1 MSAIAEQLLREFQ
14 EILRVEWHPSSDLM
28 EAAEAAIS
36 GCGDSFIT
44 DENNRR
50 RSLLTLVN
58 WKFRLNKERYQN
70 FLDASASQK
79 VYLNYHDKAELLEC
93 LDTSDAERLCLWL
106 AYSGFDMELQELF
119 NPVSPEATL
128 DALAEQLR
136 NGVVARRDARQ
147 CGVAE
152 RRESILR
159 SLFGGY
165 VFRSLDQR
173 AMHAYVNSN
182 CRVEYFPDFYQHL
195 KRFHP
200 TLLNR
205 ECALIFAVINDAL
218 KVGRDNASFRDDV
231 FDFIRQ
237 SYERLSNHCY
247 LAIQIKPSREGAED
261 DQWRLFSDVVLYA
274 EKHREVHLKTGY
286 FHPRKI
292 EQATKEHIPN
302 INLEAAKFEVANE
315 GFFFRDCIVLS
326 QHNASG
332 RIETTSKPVD
342 LLLLFQKN
350 ERDETLI
357 PCPACRSSNVAG
369 NSYPVIGVRSWECQN
384 PICPERSAFDR
395 GNRYALES
403 LIKQEAIKSE
413 EEQIPHWSLKKW
425 KLDVVAGADE
435 TAIADMLLRHFSLHK
450 DKVLFVNTSEQG
462 TQQHGRFITNES
474 FPKGNASGLYEQ
486 FNDSCF
492 FHRFTTERD
501 SSVSGQ
507 GWEVETGIEG
517 VRVFQG
523 DCFEV
528 LSQFDMNSLDGAV
541 TSPPYY
547 NARSYAVWPN
557 IYCYLYDMYNV
568 ARQVYRVLKPSSVFL
583 FNIFDY
589 FDNENNIVFSSM
601 GKKRMILGAYI
612 VNLFRRVGFK
622 LDGNVVW
629 YKGEIEGK
637 RNYNQGNR
645 SPYYQLPFNCWEHIF
660 VFRKPE
666 LEARDHQ
673 FPQILS
679 AKPVF
684 KIQGGKNVLGH
695 SAPFPCSIPELLLK
709 QMIAGE
715 RVVDPYSGSMTTGRA
730 AFKHGIKSVSID
742 LHLKYCELGLRL
754 LRAESGETRPL
765 KTDRVSATLLDFSE
779 VQG

>member
-1 MSAIAEQLLREFQ
+1 VSVIAEQLIREFQ
-14 EILRVEWHPSSDLM
+14 EILGVAWHPSSELLGVTEDV
-28 EAAEAAIS
+28 IS
-36 GCGDSFIT
+36 ICGDSFVT
-44 DENNRR
+44 DESNRR
-50 RSLLTLVN
+50 RNLLALVN
-58 WKFRLNKERYQN
+58 RKFRLNKERYQN
-70 FLDASASQK
+70 FLNAAASQK
-79 VYLNYHDKAELLEC
+79 IYLNYHDKSELLEC
-93 LDTSDAERLCLWL
+93 LDTENAERLGRLL
-106 AYSGFDMELQELF
+106 SGRGFNLQLQELLK
-119 NPVSPEATL
+119 PVSPAETL
-128 DALAEQLR
+128 DALAAQLR
-136 NGVVARRDARQ
+136 NGTVNRRDARQ

-165 VFRSLDQR
+165 VFCCFDQR
-173 AMHAYVNSN
+173 AMHSCFNSD
-182 CRVEYFPDFYQHL
+182 CQVEYFPDYYQHL

-200 TLLNR
+200 TVLNR

-218 KVGRDNASFRDDV
+218 KASRDKDSSRDEV

-237 SYERLSNHCY
+237 SYDRLSNHCY
-247 LAIQIKPSREGAED
+247 LAIQVKPSREDLED

-274 EKHREVHLKTGY
+274 EKHREVRLKTGY
-286 FHPRKI
+286 FHPKKI
-292 EQATKEHIPN
+292 EQATKEHISN
-302 INLEAAKFEVANE
+302 INLDAAKFEIANE

-326 QHNASG
+326 QQSLNGHTG
-332 RIETTSKPVD
+332 TTSEPVD

-357 PCPACRSSNVAG
+357 PCPACRAFNVAG
-369 NSYPVIGVRSWECQN
+369 NSYPVLGVRSWECQN
-384 PICPERSAFDR
+384 PLCPERSAFDR
-395 GNRYALES
+395 GNRYSLES

-413 EEQIPHWSLKKW
+413 EDQIPEWSLKKW

-435 TAIADMLLRHFSLHK
+435 SAIVDMLLRHFSLHK
-450 DKVLFVNTSEQG
+450 DTVVFVNSSEHG
-462 TQQHGRFITNES
+462 TQKHGRSVTYEL
-474 FPKGNASGLYEQ
+474 FPTGNAGGLYEQ

-492 FHRFTTERD
+492 FHRFTVKRD
-501 SSVSGQ
+501 SEVLGQ
-507 GWEVETGIEG
+507 GREVVTDIDG

-528 LSQFDMNSLDGAV
+528 LSQFDTNSLDGAI

-547 NARSYAVWPN
+547 NARSYALWQN
-557 IYCYLYDMYNV
+557 IYCYLHDVYNV
-568 ARQVYRVLKPSSVFL
+568 ARQVYRVLKPGSVFL

-589 FDNENNIVFSSM
+589 FDNENNVAFSSM

-622 LDGNVVW
+622 LDRNIVW
-629 YKGEIEGK
+629 FKGEIEGK
-637 RNYNQGNR
+637 RNYNQGNH
-645 SPYYQLPFNCWEHIF
+645 SPYYQLPFNCWEHVF

-666 LEARDHQ
+666 IEARDYQ

-695 SAPFPCSIPELLLK
+695 SAPFPAAIPELLLA
-709 QMIAGE
+709 QMNVGE
-715 RVVDPYSGSMTTGRA
+715 SVVDPYSGSMTTGRA
-730 AFKHGIKSVSID
+730 AFRHGINSVSID

-754 LRAESGETRPL
+754 LREEVNQKKSLEVAQMP
-765 KTDRVSATLLDFSE
+765 TLLFDLSE
-779 VQG
+779 VG

>member
-1 MSAIAEQLLREFQ
+1 MSAIAEQLLKEFQ
-14 EILRVEWHPSSDLM
+14 EALGVSWHPPTDLM
-28 EAAEAAIS
+28 EAAEAAINA
-36 GCGDSFIT
+36 CGDSLIT
-44 DENNRR
+44 DRDNRR
-50 RSLLTLVN
+50 RNLLALIN

-70 FLDASASQK
+70 FLDAAAAQK

-93 LDTSDAERLCLWL
+93 LDTGDAERLCLWL
-106 AYSGFDMELQELF
+106 AYGGFEMGLQELF
-119 NPVSPEATL
+119 NPVSPEETL

-147 CGVAE
+147 CDVSE

-165 VFRSLDQR
+165 VFRSFDQR
-173 AMHAYVNSN
+173 AMHTYFNPD
-182 CRVEYFPDFYQHL
+182 CGVEYFPDFYQHL

-200 TLLNR
+200 TVFNR
-205 ECALIFAVINDAL
+205 ECALIFAVI
-218 KVGRDNASFRDDV
+218 DNALRVERDAESFRDDV
-231 FDFIRQ
+231 FDFISQ
-237 SYERLSNHCY
+237 SYDRLSNHCY
-247 LAIQIKPSREGAED
+247 LAIQIKPSRKGGED

-274 EKHREVHLKTGY
+274 EKHREVQLKTGY

-302 INLEAAKFEVANE
+302 INPEAARFEIANE

-326 QHNASG
+326 RQHANG
-332 RIETTSKPVD
+332 RIETTPEPVD

-357 PCPACRSSNVAG
+357 PCPACRSFNVAG

-413 EEQIPHWSLKKW
+413 EDQIPEWSLKQW
-425 KLDVVAGADE
+425 KLDVVAGVDE
-435 TAIADMLLRHFSLHK
+435 ASISNMLLRHFSLHR
-450 DKVLFVNTSEQG
+450 DKVLFVNTSEQE
-462 TQQHGRFITNES
+462 TQRHGRFITIEP
-474 FPKGNASGLYEQ
+474 FPTGHASGLYGQ

-492 FHRFTTERD
+492 FHRFTVERD
-501 SSVSGQ
+501 SAALGQ
-507 GWEVETGIEG
+507 GREIETGIEG

-528 LSQFDMNSLDGAV
+528 LSQFEADSLDGAV

-557 IYCYLYDMYNV
+557 IYCYLYDVYNV
-568 ARQVYRVLKPSSVFL
+568 ARQVYRVLKPGSVFL

-601 GKKRMILGAYI
+601 GKKRMILGAYVI
-612 VNLFRRVGFK
+612 NLFRRVGFI
-622 LDGNVVW
+622 LGGNVVW

-645 SPYYQLPFNCWEHIF
+645 SPYYQLPFNCWEHIL

-666 LEARDHQ
+666 VEARDYR
-673 FPQILS
+673 FPQILA

-695 SAPFPCSIPELLLK
+695 SAPFPRSIPELLLT
-709 QMIAGE
+709 QMDKGE
-715 RVVDPYSGSMTTGRA
+715 WVVDPYSGSMTTGRA
-730 AFKHGIKSVSID
+730 AYKRGIKSVSID
-742 LHLKYCELGLRL
+742 LHLEYCELGLRL
-754 LRAESGETRPL
+754 LRQEIEETRSL
-765 KTDRVSATLLDFSE
+765 KVERPFTTLFDVSK